1 MMRAHVVLALQ
12 AVLSVR
18 PLPLGA
24 DGNHIF
30 PEDVD

>member
-1 MMRAHVVLALQ
+1 LTT
-12 AVLSVR
+12 VLSVR
-18 PLPLGA
+18 PLPLGT